1 MFKNPISLLKE
12 KITQYLH
19 LKFELIRLEIIERMV
34 NVMGYF
40 AFIMIAIFL
49 TFTFSLFVFFA
60 IAETLKVLFNSYVYG
75 YLATAGI
82 ILVICII
89 TGMLSKKIIRFF
101 AGKMAELLT
110 KTYHSEEIDEAAE
123 EAANI

>member
-12 KITQYLH
+12 KVTQYIQ
-19 LKFELIRLEIIERMV
+19 LKFELIRLEIIERLV

-60 IAETLKVLFNSYVYG
+60 IAESLKVLFNSYVYG

-110 KTYHSEEIDEAAE
+110 KNNHIDDDDENADQ
-123 EAANI
+123 

>member
-1 MFKNPISLLKE
+1 MLKNPISLLKE

-19 LKFELIRLEIIERMV
+19 LKFELIRLEIIERLV

-49 TFTFSLFVFFA
+49 AFIFSLFVLFA
-60 IAETLKVLFNSYVYG
+60 IAESLKVLFDSYVYA
-75 YLATAGI
+75 YLTTAGI
-82 ILVICII
+82 ILVVCII
-89 TGMLSKKIIRFF
+89 TAMLSKKIIRFF

-110 KTYHSEEIDEAAE
+110 KSYHSEETD
-123 EAANI
+123 AANDSDL

>member
-1 MFKNPISLLKE
+1 MLKNPISLLKE
-12 KITQYLH
+12 KVTQYIQ
-19 LKFELIRLEIIERMV
+19 LKFELIRLEIIERLV

-60 IAETLKVLFNSYVYG
+60 IAESLKVLFDSYVYA
-75 YLATAGI
+75 YLTTAGI

-89 TGMLSKKIIRFF
+89 TGLLSKKIVRFF

-110 KTYHSEEIDEAAE
+110 KTYHRDEDDAE
-123 EAANI
+123 DDTTL